1 MILSRSIIIWIS
13 LMSEFC
19 LLRTKWQ
26 EAVSLRN
33 ILTQH
38 NLQLFCQER
47 YHAFIQTDSFSIICV
62 NLEHWSVRRLSHDLL
77 VTIPGIKRIQ
87 EQHHLSQCVRY
98 NISKNLKYMTT
109 KVLYICLI
117 SLEATK
123 SYCAFSLLYT
133 YLADRSWLIKM

>member
-1 MILSRSIIIWIS
+1 MNHYWLRYIMILSRSIIIWIS
-13 LMSEFC
+13 IMSEFC

-77 VTIPGIKRIQ
+77 VTIPGIKRTIRATPFITKWIITYQ
-87 EQHHLSQCVRY
+87 KPLNTWLQKY
-98 NISKNLKYMTT
+98 NIYVWCLWKQRNHTAHFLSC
-109 KVLYICLI
+109 IC
-117 SLEATK
+117 T
-123 SYCAFSLLYT
+123 
-133 YLADRSWLIKM
+133 